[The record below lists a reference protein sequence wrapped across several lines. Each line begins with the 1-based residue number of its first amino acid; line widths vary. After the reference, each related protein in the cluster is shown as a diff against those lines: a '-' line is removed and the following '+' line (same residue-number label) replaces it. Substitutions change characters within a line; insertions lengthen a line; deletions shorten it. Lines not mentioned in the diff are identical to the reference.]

1 MNVQS
6 VNIITMF
13 KPGEKIVCV
22 DAKPAV
28 EGVMSHFKYWVEDR
42 QTYTVRSTRNGFTGH
57 MGVLLEELK
66 NPPILIEQLGGKAEP
81 GYAEWRFR
89 RLEEVLEQIS
99 IKEKEETEIEI

>member
-1 MNVQS
+1 
-6 VNIITMF
+6 MF

-22 DAKPAV
+22 DAKPAAD
-28 EGVMSHFKYWVEDR
+28 GVMDLFKYWVKDN

-66 NPPILIEQLGGKAEP
+66 NPSIPVPQLNGKAEP

-89 RLEEVLEQIS
+89 RLEDVLNEIS
-99 IKEKEETEIEI
+99 IAELEEINQPQEI